1 MSSQKKCIGVFI
13 VLFAMLILF
22 SSFSSVVFAEDGE
35 GCCGN
40 NGPGDGGADPPIYP
54 TTCSEPVLQAGLC
67 SATMERL
74 SQKP

>member
-22 SSFSSVVFAEDGE
+22 SSFSSVVFAQE

-40 NGPGDGGADPPIYP
+40 DGPGDGGADPPIYP
-54 TTCSEPVLQAGLC
+54 TTCS
-67 SATMERL
+67 
-74 SQKP
+74 